1 MKMTTKKIFDIV
13 SMGEPMVEFNQTG
26 EKQGRVFLQGFGGD
40 TSNFSVSAARQGA
53 KVAYLTSVGDDP
65 YGEMLKQMWRSDG
78 IDVQGVFTNPEAFT
92 AIYFVTHNE
101 NGHQF
106 DFFRKGSAASLMKPS
121 QLWFDL
127 ICQSKVF
134 HYSGIS
140 IAISE
145 EARQTCW
152 SAVEFARGNGV
163 RVTFDT
169 NLRLKLWPIE
179 TARTEIKKAISLCD
193 LCLPSWGD
201 MFAISGISDP
211 HEIISYC
218 HELGAPVVALK
229 LGEKGALISDGSE
242 MWEINPLPC
251 KAVDATGAG
260 DTFGGALVYRWC
272 EGDNWGIAGKYA
284 ATAAALSTEGYG
296 AVEPIP
302 YFHTVFNRAK
312 D

>member
-1 MKMTTKKIFDIV
+1 MIDEKNFDIV
-13 SMGEPMVEFNQTG
+13 SLGEPMVEFNQTG
-26 EKQGRVFLQGFGGD
+26 QKQGRVFLQGFGGD

-53 KVAYLTSVGDDP
+53 KVSYLTALGEDP

-78 IDVQGVFTNPEAFT
+78 IDIQGVLINPKAFT

-106 DFFRKGSAASLMKPS
+106 DFFRKGSAASLMEPS
-121 QLWFDL
+121 PSWFNL
-127 ICQSKVF
+127 IKQSKVF

-140 IAISE
+140 IAISDI
-145 EARQTCW
+145 ARQTCW
-152 SAVEFARGNGV
+152 SAVEFARDCGV
-163 RVTFDT
+163 KVTFDT
-169 NLRLKLWPIE
+169 NLRLKLWSVE
-179 TARTEIKKAISLCD
+179 KARTEIKKAISLCD
-193 LCLPSWGD
+193 LCLPSWD
-201 MFAISGISDP
+201 DIFAITGISDP
-211 HEIISYC
+211 NEMINYC

-229 LGEKGALISDGSE
+229 LGEKGALISDGKE
-242 MWEINPLPC
+242 VWKINPVRC
-251 KAVDATGAG
+251 KPIDATGAG

-272 EGDNWGIAGKYA
+272 EGDCWGEAGKYA

-302 YFHTVFNRAK
+302 YFHQVLDRAT